1 MKFTIVVFIIK
12 NIFKEGGVSVIPHI
26 PDFEDWALQEMEE
39 SGMDAIEYCNEN
51 GYNISDILKEDDYD
65 ED

>member
-1 MKFTIVVFIIK
+1 M
-12 NIFKEGGVSVIPHI
+12 IPHI

>member
-1 MKFTIVVFIIK
+1 MVVFIIK